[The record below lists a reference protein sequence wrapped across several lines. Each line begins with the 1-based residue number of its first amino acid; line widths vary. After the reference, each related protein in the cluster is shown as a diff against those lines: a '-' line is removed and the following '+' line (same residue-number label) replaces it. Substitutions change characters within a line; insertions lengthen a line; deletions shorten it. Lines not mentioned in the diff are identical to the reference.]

1 LIKDSLAPSISHGFY
16 SWIDRRGPSNMISE
30 PGGLEFEPRPHTNSA
45 ARNSHLQKSIR
56 WVAQT
61 SGPPEGSSGTLAGT
75 Q

>member
-1 LIKDSLAPSISHGFY
+1 
-16 SWIDRRGPSNMISE
+16 MISE